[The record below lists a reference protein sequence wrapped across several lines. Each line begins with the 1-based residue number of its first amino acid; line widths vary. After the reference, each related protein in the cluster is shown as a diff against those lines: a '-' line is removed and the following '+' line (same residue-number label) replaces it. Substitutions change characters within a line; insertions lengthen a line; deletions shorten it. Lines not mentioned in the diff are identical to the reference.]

1 MPPTRQHSATQAK
14 INTTIK
20 KLNYNLGA
28 GAEGEEY
35 EGRQKELEGVDMP
48 IMTRLSQGVMQGGI
62 VCMPGIEWYGRRC
75 FLLSAHTSSNHRGGR
90 LILR

>member
-20 KLNYNLGA
+20 SLNYNL

-35 EGRQKELEGVDMP
+35 EGRQKELKGVAMRIMARLYQVVMP
-48 IMTRLSQGVMQGGI
+48 GGI
-62 VCMPGIEWYGRRC
+62 VCMPGIKWNGRRC
-75 FLLSAHTSSNHRGGR
+75 FLLSANTSSNHRGGR